1 MFKKLFGSSQPSA
14 DAKKTAQP
22 VLDPHAAM
30 NKLDETMNIVQT
42 RIRIKDNQIKEFKNE
57 ALQKNKAKDQRGRY
71 SLLFSTESIRCTD
84 CHAPYEGC

>member
-30 NKLDETMNIVQT
+30 NKLDETMNIV
-42 RIRIKDNQIKEFKNE
+42 
-57 ALQKNKAKDQRGRY
+57 
-71 SLLFSTESIRCTD
+71 
-84 CHAPYEGC
+84 